1 MQENTNKA
9 IAINSIITYARIFI
23 NAILGLF
30 TTRYAL
36 MALGITDF
44 GLFSVL
50 GSFISFMM
58 IVNTIMVAT
67 CNRFLSVAI
76 GKGDS
81 VEINRVFNVNLTIFL
96 GCAFLFLVIALPLGL
111 WYTNN
116 YINYD
121 GPIENAR
128 MVFLFTIV
136 GSLLS
141 TVATPFNGLLM
152 AKERF
157 FMFSIVDVVLH
168 VIRFVVVLALV
179 YYFEE
184 KLFVYTLLNTT
195 TAIIPLFVYWF
206 YCKSK
211 FPDIVKWKPVRDKK
225 IYKEVFGFS
234 GWVAYGAVATVA
246 RQQGAALIINTF
258 FNTVMNAALGIAN
271 TVNSYVSMF
280 AQSLTQPMQPQIT
293 KSFAAGN
300 RARTDELLVMST
312 KYSFMLMLLVGSPFF
327 IGGDW
332 ILQLWL
338 GEVPPYAPTFV
349 TLLIIDNLVVSFN
362 SGLSPVI
369 FADGRIALY
378 QILINTL
385 RLLSIVAA
393 YIVLKMGMQPA
404 SLFYCYIAFSVII
417 VVATQYCMHKT
428 LHYNMSKVYR
438 ESYLPSILSL
448 ILFLPIL
455 AIPIIAH
462 PVVNILLSMLYLIVI
477 DYLVVLNAKEK
488 GYIVHF
494 LRNKVFSGKH

>member
-1 MQENTNKA
+1 MKENTNKA
-9 IAINSIITYARIFI
+9 IVVNSIITYAKIFI

-36 MALGITDF
+36 MALGINDF

-76 GKGDS
+76 GKGNSD
-81 VEINRVFNVNLTIFL
+81 EINRVFNVNLSIFL
-96 GCAFLFLVIALPLGL
+96 GCAALFLIIALPLGL
-111 WYTNN
+111 WYINN

-121 GPIENAR
+121 GPLENAR
-128 MVFLFTIV
+128 MVFFFTIV
-136 GSLLS
+136 GSLAS
-141 TVATPFNGLLM
+141 SIATPFNGLLM

-157 FMFSIVDVVLH
+157 FMFSIVDVLIH
-168 VIRFVVVLALV
+168 LIRFVVVLALV

-184 KLFVYTLLNTT
+184 KLFIYTLLNTI
-195 TAIIPLFVYWF
+195 TAVIPLFVYWS
-206 YCKSK
+206 YCKRQ
-211 FPDIVKWKPVRDKK
+211 FPDIVKWKPVRDKN
-225 IYKEVFGFS
+225 IYKDIFGFT
-234 GWVAYGAVATVA
+234 GWVAYGAVTTVA

-258 FNTVMNAALGIAN
+258 FNTIMNAALGIAN
-271 TVNSYVSMF
+271 TVNTYVSMF

-300 RARTDELLVMST
+300 HARTDELLVMST
-312 KYSFMLMLLVGSPFF
+312 KYSFMLMLLVGTPFF

-338 GEVPPYAPTFV
+338 GEVPPYAPSFV
-349 TLLIIDNLVVSFN
+349 TLMIIDNLVVSFN

-385 RLLSIVAA
+385 RLLSLVAA
-393 YIVLKMGMQPA
+393 FIVLKMGMSPT
-404 SLFYCYIAFSVII
+404 SLFYCYIVFSVII
-417 VVATQYCMHKT
+417 VLATQYCMHKT
-428 LHYNMSKVYR
+428 LNYDMSKVYK
-438 ESYLPSILSL
+438 ESYMPSIVSL
-448 ILFLPIL
+448 VMFLPFLFLPEIL
-455 AIPIIAH
+455 H
-462 PVVNILLSMLYLIVI
+462 PSVNIILTLIYLLFL
-477 DYLVVLNAKEK
+477 DYFIVLNKKERN
-488 GYIVHF
+488 YITKF
-494 LRNKVFSGKH
+494 FKRNNTC